1 MLSVICSGLVSY
13 ALMKKEYKLEDYLMA
28 DLSRKKATNLAQ
40 LRTSAHNLA
49 IETGRYARPAVPS
62 SERKCKMCDLDEV
75 EDEVHFVNRCNRV
88 RRGQERTIWERWR
101 TTARGFGHR
110 YFCVVN
116 AKDRKRGTGSH
127 RKIYIQKFSTPQANP
142 LRQLCLLPS
151 VLMDYRHGNVLW
163 VSLNKFK

>member
-1 MLSVICSGLVSY
+1 
-13 ALMKKEYKLEDYLMA
+13 MKKEYKLEDYLMA

-49 IETGRYARPAVPS
+49 IETGRYARPGVPS

-75 EDEVHFVNRCNRV
+75 EDEVHFINRCTAYEED
-88 RRGQERTIWERWR
+88 RRELFGNVGGPQQEASDTDS
-101 TTARGFGHR
+101 
-110 YFCVVN
+110 FCVVN

-142 LRQLCLLPS
+142 LRQLCLLS
-151 VLMDYRHGNVLW
+151 VY
-163 VSLNKFK
+163 